1 MTWVVVLSLVLISLV
16 KIVMTCL
23 PTGVVEWLISKFK
36 LHAELN
42 EANAIISINGK
53 PLAVED
59 KKQVINYFNEATFL
73 QRYYIWPG
81 NEETYLH
88 PENGITP
95 LVIDTKRGKMD
106 VRLLVFSYAD
116 HIDVVK
122 QYKKKV
128 IAYSVLSDGL
138 QKGAMSS

>member
-16 KIVMTCL
+16 KILMTCM
-23 PTGVVEWLISKFK
+23 PTGVVEWLINKFK

-53 PLAVED
+53 PLTVED

-73 QRYYIWPG
+73 ERYYIWPG
-81 NEETYLH
+81 NEDMYLY
-88 PENGITP
+88 PGNGVTP
-95 LVIDTKRGKMD
+95 IVIDTKVGKMD
-106 VRLLVFSYAD
+106 ARLLVFSYAD

-138 QKGAMSS
+138 QKGAMSA